1 MARIDFHSHVSDKLQ
16 YCCRLSRKIL
26 ASTHPQGLPRTIV
39 ISGSEQDLKGLDD
52 LLWTFSKTDFLPHAW
67 LHQEGAQET
76 PILLVDQLSELENQA
91 LAHQDVLIYLH
102 TEAPPT
108 LEALLERFPR
118 WIEVVTTQ
126 ENELKAG
133 RERFKGYRA
142 LGHELHHFDQ
152 GKGTA

>member
-39 ISGSEQDLKGLDD
+39 ITGSEQDLKGLDD

-67 LHQEGAQET
+67 LHQESAHET
-76 PILLVDQLSELENQA
+76 PILLVHQLSELDNQV

-102 TEAPPT
+102 TEAPIV
-108 LEALLERFPR
+108 LDALLERFPR

-152 GKGTA
+152 SKATT

>member
-26 ASTHPQGLPRTIV
+26 ASPHPEGLPRTIV
-39 ISGSEQDLKGLDD
+39 IAGSENDLNNLDD

-67 LHQEGAQET
+67 LHHEGAHET
-76 PILLVDQLSELENQA
+76 PILLVNHLSELEHQA
-91 LAHQDVLIYLH
+91 PAHQDVLIYLH
-102 TEAPPT
+102 TEAPQG
-108 LEALLERFPR
+108 LDSLLERFPR

-133 RERFKGYRA
+133 RERFKSYRA

-152 GKGTA
+152 SKATA

>member
-1 MARIDFHSHVSDKLQ
+1 MARIDFHSHVTDKFL

-26 ASTHPQGLPRTIV
+26 ASANPSGHSRTIV
-39 ISGSEQDLKGLDD
+39 ITGTDQDLKALDP

-67 LHQEGAQET
+67 LDQEGSQET
-76 PILLVDQLSELENQA
+76 PILLVHELADLANQA
-91 LAHQDVLIYLH
+91 LAHCDVLIYLH
-102 TEAPPT
+102 LEPPAD
-108 LEALLERFPR
+108 LDQWLERFPR

-126 ENELKAG
+126 ADELQAG

-152 GKGTA
+152 SKAAV

>member
-26 ASTHPQGLPRTIV
+26 ASAHPQGLPRTIV
-39 ISGSEQDLKGLDD
+39 ITGSKNDLNNLDD
-52 LLWTFSKTDFLPHAW
+52 LLWTFSKTDFLPHAR
-67 LHQEGAQET
+67 LHQEGAHET
-76 PILLVDQLSELENQA
+76 PILLVDQLSELDQQA
-91 LAHQDVLIYLH
+91 PAHRDVLIYLH
-102 TEAPPT
+102 TQAPQG
-108 LEALLERFPR
+108 LDALLERFPR

-126 ENELKAG
+126 ENELRAG

-152 GKGTA
+152 SKTAA

>member
-26 ASTHPQGLPRTIV
+26 ASPHPQGLPRTIV
-39 ISGSEQDLKGLDD
+39 IAGSENDLNNLDD

-67 LHQEGAQET
+67 LHHEGAHET
-76 PILLVDQLSELENQA
+76 PILLENHLSELEHQA
-91 LAHQDVLIYLH
+91 PAHQDVLIYLH
-102 TEAPPT
+102 AEAPQG
-108 LEALLERFPR
+108 LDSLLERFPR

-133 RERFKGYRA
+133 RERFKSYRA

-152 GKGTA
+152 SKATA

>member
-26 ASTHPQGLPRTIV
+26 ASAHPQGLPRTIV
-39 ISGSEQDLKGLDD
+39 ITGNEQDLKGLDD
-52 LLWTFSKTDFLPHAW
+52 LLWTFSKTDFLTQAW
-67 LHQEGAQET
+67 LHQEGAHET
-76 PILLVDQLSELENQA
+76 PILLVHHLSELDNQA
-91 LAHQDVLIYLH
+91 LAHQDILIYLH
-102 TEAPPT
+102 MEAPQG
-108 LEALLERFPR
+108 LDALLERFPR

-126 ENELKAG
+126 ENELTAG

-152 GKGTA
+152 SKAAA